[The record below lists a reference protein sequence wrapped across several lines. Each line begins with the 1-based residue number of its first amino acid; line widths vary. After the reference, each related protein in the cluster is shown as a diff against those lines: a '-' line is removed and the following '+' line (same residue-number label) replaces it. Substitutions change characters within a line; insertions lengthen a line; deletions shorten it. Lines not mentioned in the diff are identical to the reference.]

1 MRQYYPMLLQAVKP
15 GETLPVGPE
24 WVFQPKLD
32 GYRMVAYVGLEKT
45 WLLSKSGTDYADR
58 YTDVVDEL
66 PDAVRGR
73 AAVLDGEMVGLD
85 ARGRESFSELSKR
98 VGRVVFCAF
107 DVLRLDNTE
116 LISQP
121 YHERRRLLEEILV
134 PSEHIW
140 LMPQYDDPV
149 ALLAAVAEQGLEGV
163 VAKRLNSIY
172 TPGKRSGDWR
182 KQRLRR
188 YHGFRG

>member
-1 MRQYYPMLLQAVKP
+1 MLLQPVKP

-58 YTDVVDEL
+58 YTDVVDEFPSAL
-66 PDAVRGR
+66 PGH

-85 ARGRESFSELSKR
+85 ARGRESFAELRRKMAH
-98 VGRVVFCAF
+98 VAFCAF
-107 DVLRLDNTE
+107 DVLRLDDTE
-116 LISQP
+116 LINEP

-163 VAKRLNSIY
+163 VAKRRDSIY
-172 TPGKRSGDWR
+172 TPGKRSYDWR

-188 YHGFRG
+188 YHGFRGVSR